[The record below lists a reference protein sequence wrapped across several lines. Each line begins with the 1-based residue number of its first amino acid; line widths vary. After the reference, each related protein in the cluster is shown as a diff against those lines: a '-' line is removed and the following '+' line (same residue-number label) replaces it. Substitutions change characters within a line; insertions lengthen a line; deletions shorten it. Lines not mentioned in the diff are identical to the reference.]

1 MKRKAHLKR
10 GHTTVTEVVDKT
22 TGELISTNVK
32 SHKYLANSKEEFML
46 LYVSVLPI
54 FIELSHPAK
63 SVYAYILAN
72 YNSGAVFEL
81 GGGSRGFIASKLGIG
96 NSTVANA
103 LSELKEQNLIC
114 VHSRSMYQINP
125 RYAFKGSSTDRSQ
138 ALKAIIELGCRD
150 C

>member
-1 MKRKAHLKR
+1 MKAYLKT
-10 GHTTVTEVVDKT
+10 GHVTVTETVSEE
-22 TGELISTNVK
+22 TGEIISTNVK

-54 FIELSHPAK
+54 FIKLSSPAK
-63 SVYAYILAN
+63 SVYAYLLAN
-72 YNSGAVFEL
+72 YNSEVVFEL
-81 GGGSRGFIASKLGIG
+81 GGGSRGFIGNKLGLG

-103 LSELKEQNLIC
+103 LKELKDEGLIY

-125 RYAFKGSSTDRSQ
+125 RYAFKGSTTSRNQ
-138 ALKAIIELGCRD
+138 ALKAIIELGCRE